1 MDKTTQGL
9 KTLAEY
15 MGEKPHH
22 SLSEKDYSFCYKYN
36 TSWDALV
43 QVYAKAVAEKDIIT
57 YHRSR
62 SRAEFLTGKIY
73 LCVKY
78 NNPQAAFEAV
88 VELVNLINKENNKTL
103 NKGQ

>member
-43 QVYAKAVAEKDIIT
+43 PVYAKAVEYAEIVLGLPSNSTDII
-57 YHRSR
+57 
-62 SRAEFLTGKIY
+62 
-73 LCVKY
+73 CKY
-78 NNPQAAFEAV
+78 YKAHDTDNKQAAFEAV
-88 VELVNLINKENNKTL
+88 VELVNLIKKENKEPFNKE
-103 NKGQ
+103 KE